1 MKVPFSYLDRQFQ
14 DVDAYLADIRQLV
27 LSGDFT
33 LGKPLTEF
41 EGSFA
46 KKVGMPHAVGVGT
59 GTDALIM
66 PMKLCGIGPGDE
78 VITTTM
84 TFYATVGA
92 IVATGARPVLVDSED
107 GFMIDP
113 SKIEEAITPKTKAI
127 LTVTFSGN
135 IPDMEAVATIARK
148 HNLMI
153 FEDTCQSIG
162 GLLDGKPMGSWGRAA
177 GYSLHPLKNLNVW
190 ADGGVVVTREDDLAR
205 QLRLYRNHG
214 LVNRD
219 EIEMFGINCRLDTIQ
234 AVVGNRL
241 LPQLEFITNRR
252 IEIALRYDQAWEDMA
267 DCLQPPRRRPGVRHV
282 YHLYMVRAKRRDDL
296 LRHLQA
302 RGVQAKIHYPKP
314 IHLQPAAS
322 VLGYPPGRFPKAEQ
336 DCREIIT
343 LPAHQHLTEGEIEFT
358 IRCVREFYRKAPTL

>member
-1 MKVPFSYLDRQFQ
+1 MKVPFSYLDRQFK
-14 DVDAYLADIRQLV
+14 DVDAYLKDVRELV

-41 EGSFA
+41 EGKFA
-46 KKVGMPHAVGVGT
+46 KKVGMPHAIGVGT

-66 PMKLCGIGPGDE
+66 PMKLCDIGPGDE

-92 IVATGARPVLVDSED
+92 IAATGARPVLVDSED

-127 LTVTFSGN
+127 VTVTFSGN
-135 IPDMEAVATIARK
+135 IPDMEAVAKIAKK

-190 ADGGVVVTREDDLAR
+190 ADGGVVVTREDELAR
-205 QLRLYRNHG
+205 KLRLYRNHG
-214 LVNRD
+214 LISRD
-219 EIEMFGINCRLDTIQ
+219 EIEIFGINCRLDTIQ
-234 AVVGNRL
+234 AVIGNRL
-241 LPQLEFITNRR
+241 FGEVDFITNRR
-252 IEIALRYDQAWEDMA
+252 IEVAGRYDQAWKEIA
-267 DCLQPPRRRPGVRHV
+267 DCVAPPVRRPGVRHV
-282 YHLYMVRAKRRDDL
+282 YHLYMVRAKKRDEL
-296 LRHLQA
+296 LRFLNEN
-302 RGVQAKIHYPKP
+302 GIEAKIHYPRP
-314 IHLQPAAS
+314 MHLQPAAK
-322 VLGYPPGRFPKAEQ
+322 VLGYPLGRFPKAEQ
-336 DCREIIT
+336 DCQEIIT
-343 LPAHQHLTEGEIEFT
+343 LPAHQHLTNEEIEFT
-358 IRCVREFYRKAPTL
+358 IRTVKKFYGKN

>member
-1 MKVPFSYLDRQFQ
+1 VKVPFSYLDRQFK
-14 DVDAYLADIRQLV
+14 DVDSYLKDIRELV

-33 LGKPLTEF
+33 LGKAVVDF
-41 EGSFA
+41 EGKFA
-46 KKVGMPHAVGVGT
+46 KKNGMPHAIGVGT

-66 PMKLCGIGPGDE
+66 PMRLCGIGPGDE

-113 SKIEEAITPKTKAI
+113 AKIEEAITPKTKAI

-135 IPDMEAVATIARK
+135 IPDMEAVAKIAK
-148 HNLMI
+148 KNNLMI

-190 ADGGVVVTREDDLAR
+190 ADGGVVVTREDELAR
-205 QLRLYRNHG
+205 KLRLYRNHG
-214 LVNRD
+214 LISRD
-219 EIEMFGINCRLDTIQ
+219 EIEFFGINCRLDTIQ
-234 AVVGNRL
+234 AVIGNRL
-241 LPQLEFITNRR
+241 FGQLDFITNRR
-252 IEIALRYDQAWEDMA
+252 IEVANRYDQAWREIG
-267 DCLQPPRRRPGVRHV
+267 DCVSHPQRRSGVRHV
-282 YHLYMVRAKRRDDL
+282 FHLYMIRAQRRDEL
-296 LRHLQA
+296 LQFLNMNEIE
-302 RGVQAKIHYPKP
+302 AKIHYPRP
-314 IHLQPAAS
+314 IHLQPAAK
-322 VLGYPPGRFPKAEQ
+322 VLGYPPGRFPKAEK

-343 LPAHQHLTEGEIEFT
+343 LPAHQHLSDDEIDYT
-358 IRCVREFYRKAPTL
+358 IHMVKKFYGKN

>member
-1 MKVPFSYLDRQFQ
+1 MRVPFSYLDRQFP
-14 DVDAYLADIRQLV
+14 DVDEYLKDIRTLV

-33 LGKPLTEF
+33 LGKPLAEF
-41 EGSFA
+41 ERRFA
-46 KKVGMPHAVGVGT
+46 GKVFMPHAIGVGT

-66 PMKLCGIGPGDE
+66 PMKLCGVGPGDE

-92 IVATGARPVLVDSED
+92 IVATGAAPVLVDSED

-113 SKIEEAITPKTKAI
+113 AKIEEAITPKSKAI

-135 IPDMEAVATIARK
+135 IPDMDEVARIANR

-153 FEDTCQSIG
+153 FEDSCQSIG
-162 GLLDGKPMGSWGRAA
+162 GELNGKPMGSWGRAA

-190 ADGGVVVTREDDLAR
+190 GDGGVVVTREEELAR
-205 QLRLYRNHG
+205 KLRLYRNHG

-241 LPQLEFITNRR
+241 LSQLEFTTKRR
-252 IEIALRYDQAWEDMA
+252 IEIAKAYDAAWADIA
-267 DCLQPPRRRPGVRHV
+267 DCIAPPSRGPGVRHV
-282 YHLYMVRAKRRDDL
+282 FHLYMVRAEKRDDL
-296 LRHLQA
+296 LGYLISK
-302 RGVQAKIHYPKP
+302 GIEAKIHYPKP
-314 IHLQPAAS
+314 IHLQPAAAY
-322 VLGYPPGRFPKAEQ
+322 LGYREGTFPKAES
-336 DCREIIT
+336 DCKKIIT
-343 LPAHQHLTEGEIEFT
+343 LPAHQHLTEKEIQYT
-358 IRCVREFYRKAPTL
+358 IETVRHFYGK